1 MARIK
6 KRMDLAAS
14 PARHFSPASSSS
26 TPATE
31 IISCCFFLFLFFG
44 GDCWYSWLWGFNYTH
59 LQENHLQSQVPISKC
74 MRSWS
79 RCSVR
84 GILLPRTC
92 FEADFFF
99 VFVSR
104 RKDFGFGISAGMLLI
119 ELNKSRGRWLCAL
132 ECEVNLAESARCVTV
147 YPVPTLLLPLTSTT
161 CNKCNNGNDSYYS
174 GGFEA
179 QYSWI

>member
-1 MARIK
+1 MIF
-6 KRMDLAAS
+6 LALGVQLYT
-14 PARHFSPASSSS
+14 PARKSSAV
-26 TPATE
+26 TGTYIKMYE
-31 IISCCFFLFLFFG
+31 IMIKMFCAG
-44 GDCWYSWLWGFNYTH
+44 
-59 LQENHLQSQVPISKC
+59 
-74 MRSWS
+74 
-79 RCSVR
+79 

-179 QYSWI
+179 QYS